1 MTIIDTK
8 DFDFAYKAM
17 QYPLPPTWKYAIR
30 QQDQIMWLLQALLTI
45 NDEYSTFDEAIAE
58 LKKLVA
64 DTIAEFDKII
74 AETKKEFT
82 DQLDAVQAE
91 LNAVEGL
98 QAILVQMQNEL
109 KTFKTEKL
117 DTGVYMNQW
126 FTKHIDLLGEWFHDY
141 ITEEVAKQ
149 IHGFSQ
155 FVSFGLDD
163 DGYFVTYV
171 PKHWSE
177 LEFSTGTDYDNPN
190 EYGHLILNYV

>member
-45 NDEYSTFDEAIAE
+45 NDEYSTFDTAIAE
-58 LKKLVA
+58 LKQLVA
-64 DTIAEFDKII
+64 ETIAQFEKII
-74 AETKKEFT
+74 ADTKAEFGEE
-82 DQLDAVQAE
+82 LDAVQAE
-91 LNAVEGL
+91 LGAVEGL
-98 QAILVQMQNEL
+98 QAELVKMQNEL
-109 KTFKTEKL
+109 QAFKTEKL

-126 FTKHIDLLGEWFHDY
+126 FTTHIDLLSEWFNTY
-141 ITEEVAKQ
+141 ITDEVAKQ

-163 DGYFVTYV
+163 DGHFIAYV

-177 LEFSTGTDYDNPN
+177 LEFSTGVDYDNPN